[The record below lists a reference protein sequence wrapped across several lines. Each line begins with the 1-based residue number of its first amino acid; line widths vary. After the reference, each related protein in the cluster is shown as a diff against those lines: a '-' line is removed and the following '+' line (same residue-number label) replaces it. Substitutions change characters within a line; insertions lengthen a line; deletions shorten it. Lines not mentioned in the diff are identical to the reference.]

1 MALVMRPLVVML
13 VVTGGLASTVLARP
27 SPDFLIEAP
36 PSLAAVA
43 DEVQVIGGGDFSG
56 ALLMTGLMGFSSPM
70 RVVLA
75 PGESDVARQTPG
87 WVSGFANGD
96 TRTIVLFPDRVSRYP
111 DDSLRTL
118 VHHEVTH
125 VLVAEAAR
133 GRPVPRWFNE
143 GVATVAAREWGIEDR
158 ARYAAAV
165 VGRGPR
171 TVDALDHGFAE
182 GGRRVTRAYALSA
195 AFVRWL
201 RVEYDEF
208 VTARILELLGRDM
221 AFSEAFVRA
230 TGDTL
235 ERAEHRFFV
244 REALWHTWVPFL
256 TSSGVLWAAI
266 TALAIIAIRRRRS
279 KSAAMREL
287 WDVEE
292 EEMDLLRRQPTP
304 RQTLDFTR
312 KGSLDDVDDDVVN

>member
-1 MALVMRPLVVML
+1 MRCLAV
-13 VVTGGLASTVLARP
+13 GLCIAFLTAVGAAARP
-27 SPDFLIEAP
+27 AP
-36 PSLAAVA
+36 ELLVENPPELDAVA
-43 DEVQVIGGGDFSG
+43 DEVRAIGRGDFSG
-56 ALLMTGLMGFSSPM
+56 ALMMTGLMGFSSPM
-70 RVVLA
+70 RVVVA
-75 PGESDVARQTPG
+75 SEESAVAQETPK
-87 WVSGFANGD
+87 WVSGFAIGES
-96 TRTIVLFPDRVSRYP
+96 RTIVLFPARVTRYP

-182 GGRRVTRAYALSA
+182 GGRRAIRSYALA
-195 AFVRWL
+195 GAFVRWL
-201 RVEYDEF
+201 RVEYG
-208 VTARILELLGRDM
+208 VHLTGSILEQLGREM
-221 AFSEAFVRA
+221 SFREAFVRA

-235 ERAEHRFFV
+235 ERAEYRFFV
-244 REALWHTWVPFL
+244 REALWHTWVPFV

-266 TALAIIAIRRRRS
+266 TALAIVAIRRRRT
-279 KSAAMREL
+279 KSAAMRER
-287 WDVEE
+287 WEAEE
-292 EEMDLLRRQPTP
+292 EREVVRERPERP
-304 RQTLDFTR
+304 LDFNRT
-312 KGSLDDVDDDVVN
+312 GSLDEVDDDVVN